1 VSCVRDLA
9 HLSVEIES
17 QRFVVRTLKPEDV
30 GSDYVEWFSDPV
42 VSAYIAYRPG
52 VDAIQDLRRFVAEH
66 DARRDSLLFGVFDSF
81 GRHVAN
87 MKYDPIDL
95 RRRRAVL
102 GVLVGD
108 QRWRGAGLFKEVFR
122 ATSDFLATRLGVL
135 QIELSLSPDNLAAK
149 RAYERTGFTV
159 VPPAGRGDDSLWMEC
174 LLGSRTGLALGTAG
188 DEP

>member
-1 VSCVRDLA
+1 MSRVRDLT

-87 MKYDPIDL
+87 MKYEPIDL

-108 QRWRGAGLFKEVFR
+108 QRWRGSGLFQEVFR
-122 ATSDFLATRLGVL
+122 VTSDFLATRLGIF
-135 QIELSLSPDNLAAK
+135 QIELGLSADNLVAK
-149 RAYERTGFTV
+149 RAYERAGFTI
-159 VPPAGRGDDSLWMEC
+159 VPQAGKGDDSLWMKCRLE
-174 LLGSRTGLALGTAG
+174 S
-188 DEP
+188 